1 MINWLSTHWQD
12 ILAVY
17 GGLVALCTAIV
28 KITPSDK
35 DDKILAKVVKFA
47 DLFST
52 VFTKEDK
59 AILDSKKEPEKKNAK

>member
-1 MINWLSTHWQD
+1 MLDWITAHWQD
-12 ILAVY
+12 LLALY
-17 GGLVALCTAIV
+17 GGLVAICTVIV

>member
-1 MINWLSTHWQD
+1 M
-12 ILAVY
+12 
-17 GGLVALCTAIV
+17 VALCTAIV